1 MSAAIAFD
9 THRFVKNLTANGFT
23 EAQAEALAYEQIH
36 LFEANLATKSDIA
49 AVKGDIAAVKGD
61 LEVKIAEVKADLEL
75 KIEQVKSSLLKWMAG
90 ALTAHL
96 AVVVAMIQFLV
107 RTA

>member
-23 EAQAEALAYEQIH
+23 EAQAEALAHEQIH

-49 AVKGDIAAVKGD
+49 A
-61 LEVKIAEVKADLEL
+61 VKADLEL

>member
-23 EAQAEALAYEQIH
+23 EAQAEALAHEQIH
-36 LFEANLATKSDIA
+36 LFEANLATKSD
-49 AVKGDIAAVKGD
+49 
-61 LEVKIAEVKADLEL
+61 IAEVKADLEL